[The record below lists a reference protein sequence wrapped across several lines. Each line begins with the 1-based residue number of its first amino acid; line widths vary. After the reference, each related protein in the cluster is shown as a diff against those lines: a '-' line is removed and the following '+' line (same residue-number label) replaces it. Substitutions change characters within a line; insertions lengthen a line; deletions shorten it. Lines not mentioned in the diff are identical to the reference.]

1 MNGAFV
7 LIHPMTSSPT
17 DPATIADAEEAMTS
31 VSGVVVGIVVCVVDG
46 VMVCGVPVVVVV
58 VVVVAV
64 CT

>member
-7 LIHPMTSSPT
+7 LIHPTTSSPT
-17 DPATIADAEEAMTS
+17 DPATLAGPVEAMTS

-46 VMVCGVPVVVVV
+46 VMVCGVPT

>member
-1 MNGAFV
+1 
-7 LIHPMTSSPT
+7 MTSSPT

-58 VVVVAV
+58 VAV

>member
-7 LIHPMTSSPT
+7 LIHPTTSSPT
-17 DPATIADAEEAMTS
+17 DPATIAEEAMTS

-46 VMVCGVPVVVVV
+46 VMVCGVPTVVV